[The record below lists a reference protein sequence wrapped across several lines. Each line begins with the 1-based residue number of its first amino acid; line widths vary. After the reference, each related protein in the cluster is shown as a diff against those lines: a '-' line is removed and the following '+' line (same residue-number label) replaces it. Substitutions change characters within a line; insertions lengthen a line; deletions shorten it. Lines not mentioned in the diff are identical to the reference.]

1 MKETGFRGIFDIN
14 NIKKFILMKK
24 HFYFKQFS
32 LLVAFCFASHSIS
45 LASTT
50 PRWRVAVQ
58 ASKDVDYFK
67 SIAVI
72 DDDTIYIV
80 SSSSKVMK
88 TTNGGVT
95 WTTTNLPTWSGQPR
109 AICFPSAGVGY
120 VAGDQTIAKTTDYGE
135 TWTALS
141 YIPATNITS
150 AFATSENTCYFG
162 GVAKVYTTTD
172 GGQNFTTSATVGTGP
187 SIVFVTPNGTV
198 YRAGGSGGIYKS
210 TDGAATFSAN
220 INTKTTNVKNNIPC
234 IYFSDNNT
242 GYAVGLQTTS
252 PYINSLIKTTDGG
265 ATWTNYQL
273 GTTST
278 VSSKGPNAVCIPA
291 TGAGYVAGAIS
302 NAANDIYIRKTL
314 DAGLTFAIDTI
325 GAKQT
330 DYYGVAVT
338 PRGDVYVAGNGNI
351 LTRKVVEVT
360 TQINNNDMGSVTGA
374 GAYYAGETV
383 VLTATPNPGY
393 EFEKWASNSSDLS
406 TEPTYSFTAT
416 STLHA
421 IDAVFKASLSTSTNF
436 QKEINIISVDGKTI
450 QFLERTGQF
459 EIYDTTGRLVN
470 ANKIGE
476 GTLHIN
482 NNGVYLMK
490 IETANGVRVQKII
503 IK

>member
-1 MKETGFRGIFDIN
+1 MN
-14 NIKKFILMKK
+14 
-24 HFYFKQFS
+24 KQFYLKKS
-32 LLVAFCFASHSIS
+32 FLIVVSCFAALNI
-45 LASTT
+45 LFASTT
-50 PRWRVAVQ
+50 PRWRVAFQ
-58 ASKDVDYFK
+58 GSKDVDYYK

-72 DDDTIYIV
+72 DDDTIYVV

-88 TTNGGVT
+88 TTDGGVT
-95 WTTTNLPTWSGQPR
+95 WATTNLPAWSGQPR

-120 VAGDQTIAKTTDYGE
+120 VAGDLTIAKTTDYGE
-135 TWTALS
+135 TWTAIA
-141 YIPATNITS
+141 YTPATNITS

-172 GGQNFTTSATVGTGP
+172 GGLTFSTSTTVGAGP

-220 INTKTTNVKNNIPC
+220 INTKTTIIKNNIPS

-242 GYAVGLQTTS
+242 GYAIGLQTTS
-252 PYINSLIKTTDGG
+252 PYINSIIKTNDGG
-265 ATWTNYQL
+265 TTWTNYPL
-273 GTTST
+273 GSTST
-278 VSSKGPNAVCIPA
+278 VSSKGPNAVSIPA
-291 TGAGYVAGAIS
+291 TGAGYVVGTIS
-302 NAANDIYIRKTL
+302 NAATDIYIRKTL

-383 VLTATPNPGY
+383 VLTATPNQGY
-393 EFEKWASNSSDLS
+393 EFEKWTSNSTDIS

-416 STLHA
+416 SVLHA
-421 IDAVFKASLSTSTNF
+421 IDAVFKVSIATSADF
-436 QKEINIISVDGKTI
+436 QKENSIISVIGKNI
-450 QFLERTGQF
+450 QFPERTGQF
-459 EIYDTTGRLVN
+459 EIYDTTGRLIISG
-470 ANKIGE
+470 KTGE
-476 GTLHIN
+476 GTIQIN
-482 NNGVYLMK
+482 NNGIYIMK
-490 IETANGVRVQKII
+490 VETAQGSRVQKVI

>member
-24 HFYFKQFS
+24 HFYLKKSFF
-32 LLVAFCFASHSIS
+32 LVTFCFAALNVL

-58 ASKDVDYFK
+58 GSKDVDYYK

-72 DDDTIYIV
+72 DDDTIYVV

-88 TTNGGVT
+88 TTNGGVS
-95 WTTTNLPTWSGQPR
+95 WATTNLPVWSGQPR
-109 AICFPSAGVGY
+109 AICFPSTGVGY
-120 VAGDQTIAKTTDYGE
+120 IAGDKTIAKTTDYGK

-172 GGQNFTTSATVGTGP
+172 GGLTFSTSATVGTGP
-187 SIVFVTPNGTV
+187 SIVFATPAGTV
-198 YRAGGSGGIYKS
+198 YRAGGSGGIYRS
-210 TDGAATFSAN
+210 TDGAATFSGNINNKTAN
-220 INTKTTNVKNNIPC
+220 INNNIPS

-252 PYINSLIKTTDGG
+252 LINSIIKTTDGG
-265 ATWTNYQL
+265 TTWTNYPL

-278 VSSKGPNAVCIPA
+278 VSSKGPNAVCIPG

-302 NAANDIYIRKTL
+302 NAANDIFIRRTL
-314 DAGLTFAIDTI
+314 DAGLTFSIDTI

-330 DYYGVAVT
+330 DYYGIAVT

-374 GAYYAGETV
+374 GVYYAGETV
-383 VLTATPNPGY
+383 VLTATPNTGY
-393 EFEKWASNSSDLS
+393 EFEKWTSNSLDIS
-406 TEPTYSFTAT
+406 TEPAYSFTAT

-421 IDAVFKASLSTSTNF
+421 INAVFKVSLSTSADF
-436 QKEINIISVDGKTI
+436 QKENSIISVIGKNI

-459 EIYDTTGRLVN
+459 EVYDTTGRLIISG
-470 ANKIGE
+470 KTGE
-476 GTLHIN
+476 GTIQIN
-482 NNGVYLMK
+482 NNGIYIMK
-490 IETANGVRVQKII
+490 VETTQGSRLQKVI